1 MGKYGNFN
9 SKVEIYRRQYQL
21 FCLKRK
27 KQAALMKSHM
37 KEGTFWLSH
46 TEGATPDD
54 AVSTL
59 PLTAEARRHLEL
71 SI

>member
-1 MGKYGNFN
+1 
-9 SKVEIYRRQYQL
+9 
-21 FCLKRK
+21 
-27 KQAALMKSHM
+27 MKSHM

-46 TEGATPDD
+46 TDGATPDD